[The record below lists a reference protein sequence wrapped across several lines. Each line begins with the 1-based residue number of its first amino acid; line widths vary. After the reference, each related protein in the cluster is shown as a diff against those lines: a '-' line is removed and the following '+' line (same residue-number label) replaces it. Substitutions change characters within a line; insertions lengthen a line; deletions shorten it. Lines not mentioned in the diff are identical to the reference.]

1 MTGVGDGNDVGG
13 EAGLSWGGRTWS
25 IWSSIG
31 REEFGTLLGR
41 ADVVLWGGGERR
53 CGRKMRNL
61 LRRCGT

>member
-1 MTGVGDGNDVGG
+1 MTGEGYSMGG
-13 EAGLSWGGRTWS
+13 GA
-25 IWSSIG
+25 
-31 REEFGTLLGR
+31 LLGR